1 MVHKISLAARGGG
14 SKVDRDLD
22 EVAHAVAKAKR
33 VMVVTGAGI
42 SCNAGIPDFRSSDGL
57 YNLALTDS
65 IKGKDLFDISLF
77 NKPETTSTFYTF
89 TSNLRRAILDAT
101 PTPTHRFIRTLKDK
115 SKLLRCYTQN
125 IDGLETREGLV
136 DGEDVVQ
143 LHGDI
148 HSLVC
153 TLCQQKAAWTPEL
166 MEELRLGS
174 APSCLNCESKSLA
187 RTLSGKRG
195 LASGVL
201 RPNIVLYGEEH
212 PQGPTLATLI
222 NRDLR
227 RRIDCLLVIGTSLR
241 IPGFKKLVKD
251 AAQIVHSYGGKVVFV
266 NLGAPSV
273 SEWRG
278 VMDWWVE
285 GDSDG
290 WVEDL
295 RIRAPE
301 IFRVQ
306 TTLDGVLK
314 STKPGIKTKIKNN
327 GREPTPS
334 ESGASD
340 KENEASVGV
349 GVGTPKK
356 KIIRQQL
363 IQLPTPPSSQ
373 DEACVPASV
382 TRKRAL
388 VEESCNSPSKRT
400 KIISP
405 KKKVEM
411 LEESCNTPSKRTKTG
426 GAATPAKGTPT
437 KAKVVER
444 PKSTFF
450 DKISKPNVTSVA
462 AVKKAPAAGA
472 KRENVAL
479 GAAVGVGVGVT
490 SNVRTRAQVKAPL
503 KKLRSSGVKVQA

>member
-1 MVHKISLAARGGG
+1 MVHKISLGARGGG
-14 SKVDRDLD
+14 TKVDRDLD

-57 YNLALTDS
+57 YNLALTDT

-77 NKPETTSTFYTF
+77 NTPETTSTFYTF

-153 TLCQQKAAWTPEL
+153 TLCQQKAPWTPEL
-166 MEELRLGS
+166 MEQLRLGS
-174 APSCLNCESKSLA
+174 APSCLHCESKSLA

-251 AAQIVHSYGGKVVFV
+251 AAQIVHGYGGKVVFV

-278 VMDWWVE
+278 VLDWWVE
-285 GDSDG
+285 GDSDA

-301 IFRVQ
+301 VFRVQ
-306 TTLDGVLK
+306 TTLD
-314 STKPGIKTKIKNN
+314 
-327 GREPTPS
+327 
-334 ESGASD
+334 
-340 KENEASVGV
+340 
-349 GVGTPKK
+349 
-356 KIIRQQL
+356 
-363 IQLPTPPSSQ
+363 
-373 DEACVPASV
+373 
-382 TRKRAL
+382 
-388 VEESCNSPSKRT
+388 
-400 KIISP
+400 
-405 KKKVEM
+405 
-411 LEESCNTPSKRTKTG
+411 
-426 GAATPAKGTPT
+426 
-437 KAKVVER
+437 
-444 PKSTFF
+444 
-450 DKISKPNVTSVA
+450 
-462 AVKKAPAAGA
+462 
-472 KRENVAL
+472 
-479 GAAVGVGVGVT
+479 
-490 SNVRTRAQVKAPL
+490 
-503 KKLRSSGVKVQA
+503 